1 MAPFFADRDRF
12 LTHIS
17 VSVLHELLMYM
28 RSFLFGLLSLY
39 SFLQNDHQKLF
50 PIQMNARASFDEI
63 KRWLMA
69 VRQFERFVS
78 DYLLLITPYLANY
91 NSFSLAIFLPHSLER
106 VGAVLFR
113 F

>member
-39 SFLQNDHQKLF
+39 FFLQNDYKKLI
-50 PIQMNARASFDEI
+50 PIQINARANFDEI
-63 KRWLMA
+63 KRWFMV
-69 VRQFERFVS
+69 VR
-78 DYLLLITPYLANY
+78 
-91 NSFSLAIFLPHSLER
+91 
-106 VGAVLFR
+106 
-113 F
+113 